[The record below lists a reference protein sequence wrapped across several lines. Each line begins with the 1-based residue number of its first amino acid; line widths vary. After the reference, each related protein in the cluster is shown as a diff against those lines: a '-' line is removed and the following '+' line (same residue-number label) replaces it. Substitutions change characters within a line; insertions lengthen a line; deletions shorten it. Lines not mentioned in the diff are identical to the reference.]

1 MFMETT
7 ILKQA
12 NLDWSVKAERLVTAE
27 SNIETKSVAIVR
39 QDNNA
44 ILGVHGDGYHP
55 LQNSEMMEI
64 LDRISGKMGLPLH
77 KGGYFGQGEKVYIQ
91 LKTQDLKVG
100 TDKVKGYLT
109 CVNSFDGSTSLAFGH
124 SNLTIS
130 CQNTFFA
137 NYREMAN
144 KVRHTQKMHERIDII
159 CMQIEDVLR
168 AEQKIFQSIT
178 RMSEVKIDQKVRD
191 MVLER
196 ILNLDKEERLADLTT
211 LSTRKKNI
219 LSDLE
224 VNIAGEVQDKGGN
237 LWGLFSGITKYTTH
251 SLKGDSNE
259 NKLFGVYGRREREV
273 FAELSQLV
281 S

>member
-1 MFMETT
+1 METT
-7 ILKQA
+7 ILQQA
-12 NLDWSVKAERLVTAE
+12 NLDWSVKAERLITAE
-27 SNIETKSVAIVR
+27 SNLETESVAIVR

-77 KGGYFGQGEKVYIQ
+77 KGGYFGKGEKVYIQ
-91 LKTQDLKVG
+91 LKTQDLSLG
-100 TDKVKGYLT
+100 RDQVKGYLT

-144 KVRHTQKMHERIDII
+144 KVRHTQRMHERIDLI

-168 AEQKIFQSIT
+168 AEQKIFQNIS
-178 RMSEVKIDQKVRD
+178 RMTEVKIDQKVRD
-191 MVLER
+191 MVLGMM
-196 ILNLDKEERLADLTT
+196 LNLDKEERLADLST

-224 VNIAGEVQDKGGN
+224 VNISGEVQDKGGN

-273 FAELSQLV
+273 FTELSMLV

>member
-1 MFMETT
+1 MEKS
-7 ILKQA
+7 ILEQA
-12 NLDWSVKAERLVTAE
+12 NLNWSVKAERLITAE
-27 SNIETKSVAIVR
+27 SNLETESVAIVR

-77 KGGYFGQGEKVYIQ
+77 KGGYFGQGQKVYIQ
-91 LKTQDLKVG
+91 LKTQDLSLG
-100 TDKVKGYLT
+100 RDQVKGYLT

-124 SNLTIS
+124 CNLTIS

-144 KVRHTQKMHERIDII
+144 KVRHTQRMHERIDII

-168 AEQKIFQSIT
+168 AEQKIFQSIG
-178 RMSEVKIDQKVRD
+178 RMTEVKIDQKVRD
-191 MVLER
+191 MVLGMM
-196 ILNLDKEERLADLTT
+196 LNLDKEERLADLST

>member
-1 MFMETT
+1 MEKS
-7 ILKQA
+7 ILEQA
-12 NLDWSVKAERLVTAE
+12 NLNWSVKAERLVTAE
-27 SNIETKSVAIVR
+27 SNLETQSVAIVR

-77 KGGYFGQGEKVYIQ
+77 KGGYFGQGQKVFIQ
-91 LKTQDLKVG
+91 LKTQDLSLG
-100 TDKVKGYLT
+100 RDQVKGYLT

-144 KVRHTQKMHERIDII
+144 KVRHTQRMHERIDII

-168 AEQKIFQSIT
+168 AEQKIFQNIG
-178 RMSEVKIDQKVRD
+178 RMTEVKIDQKVRD
-191 MVLER
+191 MVLSR
-196 ILNLDKEERLADLTT
+196 MLNLEKEERLADLST

-224 VNIAGEVQDKGGN
+224 VNIAGEIQDKGGN

>member
-1 MFMETT
+1 METT
-7 ILKQA
+7 ILQQA
-12 NLDWSVKAERLVTAE
+12 NLDWSVKAERLITAE
-27 SNIETKSVAIVR
+27 SNLETESVAIVR

-77 KGGYFGQGEKVYIQ
+77 KGGYFGKGEKVYIQ
-91 LKTQDLKVG
+91 LKTQDLTLG
-100 TDKVKGYLT
+100 RDQVKGYLT

-144 KVRHTQKMHERIDII
+144 KVRHTQRMHERIDII

-168 AEQKIFQSIT
+168 AEQKIFQNIS
-178 RMSEVKIDQKVRD
+178 RMTEIKIDQKVRD
-191 MVLER
+191 MVLSR
-196 ILNLDKEERLADLTT
+196 MLNLEKEERLADLST

-273 FAELSQLV
+273 FSELSMLV